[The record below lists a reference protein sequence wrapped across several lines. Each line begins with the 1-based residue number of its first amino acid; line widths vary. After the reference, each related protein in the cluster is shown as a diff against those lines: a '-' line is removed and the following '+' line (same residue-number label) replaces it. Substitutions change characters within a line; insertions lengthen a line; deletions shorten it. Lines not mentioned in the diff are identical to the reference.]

1 MGSSLA
7 FSLKEDPV
15 RCAKVCDESW
25 VILRYCSQGHEYK
38 NTISKNIFAYSD
50 IFRFMM
56 HMHTLDVDR
65 KIGDFKPSEER
76 PP

>member
-1 MGSSLA
+1 MQKL
-7 FSLKEDPV
+7 LK
-15 RCAKVCDESW
+15 KVGT
-25 VILRYCSQGHEYK
+25 VFKGMK
-38 NTISKNIFAYSD
+38 NAISKNIFAHSD

>member
-1 MGSSLA
+1 MSSILPKNEPN
-7 FSLKEDPV
+7 FFNFMEMQVHEDKS
-15 RCAKVCDESW
+15 A
-25 VILRYCSQGHEYK
+25 
-38 NTISKNIFAYSD
+38 ISKNIFAHSD